1 MRMAVT
7 GFCARFAGRRGL
19 YLTGALSLTG
29 CLSVCIPTI
38 YCLVRDQGWSLL
50 RSWINLWLAENHWD
64 ATVSQSIWS
73 WLDWMDENQREIL
86 AGILSAGCIHI
97 FTTILLVIGAVRS
110 DLSLLIPWMITDIIL
125 IVILI
130 LIFISFTFISF
141 FVDILVAIVFPVI
154 AGLLLGVWIVLWRN
168 TWRFYQQTGLGDKL
182 LEIDSS
188 YPTLDRTTSS
198 IHQNWTKDQLSTTQ
212 PKPSD
217 SNPLQAISSNPL
229 QAILSNPLQTLSSNP
244 LQTIKRTLYPLPDE
258 IIDPVKKVSD
268 NVVIL
273 Q

>member
-29 CLSVCIPTI
+29 CLSVCIPAI

-73 WLDWMDENQREIL
+73 WLDWMDENQTEIL
-86 AGILSAGCIHI
+86 AGILSACCIHLC
-97 FTTILLVIGAVRS
+97 TTILLIIGAKRS
-110 DLSLLIPWMITDIIL
+110 DLNLLIPWMVTDIIL
-125 IVILI
+125 VVILI

-168 TWRFYQQTGLGDKL
+168 TWRFYHQTGIGEKL
-182 LEIDSS
+182 LETDSS
-188 YPTLDRTTSS
+188 FSLSNSNISPNE
-198 IHQNWTKDQLSTTQ
+198 QKWTKDHSNRTQEGQSDAKKCPFATILPDISTTTTTEKKSQ
-212 PKPSD
+212 
-217 SNPLQAISSNPL
+217 
-229 QAILSNPLQTLSSNP
+229 
-244 LQTIKRTLYPLPDE
+244 RTFPLPDE
-258 IIDPVKKVSD
+258 TIIPT
-268 NVVIL
+268 NTL
-273 Q
+273 